1 MPTESPF
8 VFLYIP
14 HLHSS
19 FRVVH
24 ETLLTEEFKN
34 DTEKIHNFKVK
45 SKLFHD
51 CQAVSQSAGLVF
63 GLKTKP
69 QKGADPL
76 KQFHVA
82 CI

>member
-1 MPTESPF
+1 MLTESPF
-8 VFLYIP
+8 VFFYIP

-19 FRVVH
+19 FLVVC

-34 DTEKIHNFKVK
+34 GTEKIHKFKVK

-51 CQAVSQSAGLVF
+51 CQAVSQSAGL
-63 GLKTKP
+63 KTKP

-76 KQFHVA
+76 KQFHVP
-82 CI
+82 CV

>member
-1 MPTESPF
+1 M
-8 VFLYIP
+8 
-14 HLHSS
+14 
-19 FRVVH
+19 
-24 ETLLTEEFKN
+24 TLK
-34 DTEKIHNFKVK
+34 KIHHFKVK
-45 SKLFHD
+45 SMLFHD

-69 QKGADPL
+69 QKGADPP